1 MASDVTLREDMSK
14 LPVTEIAFQAGYESH
29 EAFTRAFKASYG
41 VAPARFRST
50 RSLIPP
56 RAAPSGVHFSANKP
70 PRNFKAKRSRMD
82 NMNVQIKTLAP
93 LRVAFMRHVDPYD
106 KVGETWDKLLVFVG
120 KEGLIG
126 GDSLFIGI
134 CHDDPEVTPPG
145 RIRYDACVTVD
156 DTFKPVGDV
165 GVQTVAGGDYAVTTH
180 FGPYAQLGASYAKLF
195 GQWLPRSGRQLHST
209 PCFEVY
215 LNSPENTD
223 PNELLTDIHMPLQ
236 PAGSLN
242 PNKNSQ

>member
-1 MASDVTLREDMSK
+1 MGSRRIASDVTPREYK
-14 LPVTEIAFQAGYESH
+14 Q
-29 EAFTRAFKASYG
+29 
-41 VAPARFRST
+41 
-50 RSLIPP
+50 
-56 RAAPSGVHFSANKP
+56 
-70 PRNFKAKRSRMD
+70 RM
-82 NMNVQIKTLAP
+82 
-93 LRVAFMRHVDPYD
+93 LRVLVHIQRHLDD
-106 KVGETWDKLLVFVG
+106 RLELEDWDKLLVFMG

-134 CHDDPEVTPPG
+134 CHDDPEVTSPG

-165 GVQTVAGGDYAVTTH
+165 GVQTVAGGDYAVATH
-180 FGPYAQLGASYAKLF
+180 FGPYSQLGATYAKLF
-195 GQWLPRSGRQLHST
+195 GQWLPRSGRQLRST

-236 PAGSLN
+236 PAGGLN
-242 PNKNSQ
+242 P